1 MATFSVISYKM
12 ASMHAHYTSLTLR
25 SIESNVAEFPTLRSI
40 GAAMLSF
47 LTRTAVLRKRY
58 VIEYR
63 VFSLGAFFNFIVCVL
78 FFFGFSGTVLT
89 TASLAYCDVLKNT
102 WGQNLENKRTIHLES
117 FIRFYLPFFLFQ
129 RKGG

>member
-78 FFFGFSGTVLT
+78 FFFRIFWHSFNHRLV
-89 TASLAYCDVLKNT
+89 SLL
-102 WGQNLENKRTIHLES
+102 
-117 FIRFYLPFFLFQ
+117 
-129 RKGG
+129 